1 MRTEMT
7 SRSHPGRTQL
17 PLHVLQVPRPSHHL
31 LLIASNFYVLEMVR
45 NWTMGEHGN
54 NTTANHVSHFFIR
67 PTDSSN
73 RLSLLH
79 PTHRFIK
86 SSLTSSSDPQIH
98 QIVIL
103 QLHRHK
109 TCSATISI
117 YIYRIPE
124 LHWSRLQILKCFMY
138 RIAYWFLNQHLHWE
152 LPSKFNRNQV
162 GSQLKRYV

>member
-98 QIVIL
+98 QIVSHFFIRPTDSSN
-103 QLHRHK
+103 RH
-109 TCSATISI
+109 TA
-117 YIYRIPE
+117 
-124 LHWSRLQILKCFMY
+124 
-138 RIAYWFLNQHLHWE
+138 IAQTQNMLSHN
-152 LPSKFNRNQV
+152 
-162 GSQLKRYV
+162 

>member
-1 MRTEMT
+1 MT
-7 SRSHPGRTQL
+7 SRSHPERTQL

-31 LLIASNFYVLEMVR
+31 LLIASNFYVLEVVR
-45 NWTMGEHGN
+45 TGRWESMG
-54 NTTANHVSHFFIR
+54 TTLLQITSLTSSSDPQIHQIVSHFFIR

-124 LHWSRLQILKCFMY
+124 LH
-138 RIAYWFLNQHLHWE
+138 
-152 LPSKFNRNQV
+152 
-162 GSQLKRYV
+162 